1 MKKNILHVK
10 GAKQLSK
17 SKQRTVMGGSSRV
30 EGQSCFRDRDCYPSG
45 TPGIDGS
52 ITCVR
57 NHRWDP
63 SGVCGL
69 R

>member
-1 MKKNILHVK
+1 MKKNILNVK

-17 SKQRTVMGGSSRV
+17 SKQRNVMGGSGV
-30 EGQSCFRDRDCYPSG
+30 EGQSCYSDWDCYPSG

-52 ITCVR
+52 YTCVR
-57 NHRWDP
+57 NRPWDP
-63 SGVCGL
+63 SGVCVS